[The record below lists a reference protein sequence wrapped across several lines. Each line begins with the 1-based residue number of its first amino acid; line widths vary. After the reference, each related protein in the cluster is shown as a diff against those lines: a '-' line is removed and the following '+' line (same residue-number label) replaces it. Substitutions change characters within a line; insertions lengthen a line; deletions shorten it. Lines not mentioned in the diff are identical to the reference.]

1 MKICVCV
8 KQVPDTTASIKL
20 QEDKSRIDT
29 SDIQWIIS
37 PYDELAIEEA
47 LQVRDKYTDSMVT
60 VLSAGPPRAIDS
72 IRMAL
77 AMGVDSGIHLEIPE
91 DADSF
96 LTAKALA
103 VGIQQMEMPNLI
115 FTGKEAIDD
124 GASQVSQLLSGFLGF
139 SCVTSVQKITYS
151 NDLITCRRDV
161 GGGSTE
167 IIEAKLPAIVAV
179 QFGLNQP
186 RYATAL
192 NIIKAKRSDV
202 STITMSDLG
211 LSVSDQKLRYK
222 NFELMPPKDNCQ
234 FITGDPKNQVEQLVH
249 LLKEEIKVI

>member
-77 AMGVDSGIHLEIPE
+77 AMGVDSGIHLEIP
-91 DADSF
+91 F
-96 LTAKALA
+96 
-103 VGIQQMEMPNLI
+103 
-115 FTGKEAIDD
+115 
-124 GASQVSQLLSGFLGF
+124 
-139 SCVTSVQKITYS
+139 
-151 NDLITCRRDV
+151 
-161 GGGSTE
+161 
-167 IIEAKLPAIVAV
+167 
-179 QFGLNQP
+179 
-186 RYATAL
+186 
-192 NIIKAKRSDV
+192 
-202 STITMSDLG
+202 
-211 LSVSDQKLRYK
+211 
-222 NFELMPPKDNCQ
+222 
-234 FITGDPKNQVEQLVH
+234 
-249 LLKEEIKVI
+249 